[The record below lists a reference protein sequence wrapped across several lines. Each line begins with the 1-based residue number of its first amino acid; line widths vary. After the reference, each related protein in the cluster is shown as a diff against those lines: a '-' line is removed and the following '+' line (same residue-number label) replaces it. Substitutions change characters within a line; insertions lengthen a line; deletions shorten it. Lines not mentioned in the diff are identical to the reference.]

1 MVFKLFYKKKEHQFR
16 YVWDQAAQ
24 VPKRWTF
31 TRQLGPALASF
42 FINACFHSKP
52 TIRTI
57 KFSEKFIV
65 CSNPRAQIHQN
76 SD

>member
-1 MVFKLFYKKKEHQFR
+1 MVFKLFHKKKEHQFR

-42 FINACFHSKP
+42 FIKLAKNQMHLF
-52 TIRTI
+52 
-57 KFSEKFIV
+57 
-65 CSNPRAQIHQN
+65 
-76 SD
+76 